1 MDLCKHLLTI
11 GIPSCGTLRLN
22 RKGLPRAFKEDKL
35 RKGEMISYVDSEVTG
50 VKWMDKRPVAV
61 ISTIDDSSM
70 VTVNRRSRHAQG
82 GVEAICKP
90 AMINEYN
97 KYMGGGEDIAD
108 QLVTYYGFQHCSK
121 KWWKRVFF
129 HLLDVTM
136 VNAFVIYK
144 SSRHHNVKYLV
155 FMVDVVKG
163 LLQKSG
169 TDMGIEGNFPGTIT
183 PFRLMVEI
191 TSLSPLGRSLTAASV
206 VTDAQRGINQVTNVN
221 PVKLLFVFIHVS
233 EIITSTRTYS

>member
-1 MDLCKHLLTI
+1 
-11 GIPSCGTLRLN
+11 
-22 RKGLPRAFKEDKL
+22 
-35 RKGEMISYVDSEVTG
+35 
-50 VKWMDKRPVAV
+50 MDKHPVAV
-61 ISTIDDSSM
+61 ISTIHDSSM

-82 GVEAICKP
+82 GVEAICKS

-97 KYMGGGEDIAD
+97 KYMGGGGGRYSRSASNILQFPA
-108 QLVTYYGFQHCSK
+108 LLK
-121 KWWKRVFF
+121 KWLKRVFF

-144 SSRHHNVKYLV
+144 SSRHHKVTHLA

-169 TDMGIEGNFPGTIT
+169 TDLGVEGNFPGTIT
-183 PFRLMVEI
+183 PFRLI
-191 TSLSPLGRSLTAASV
+191 GRNPFPEPTGKKLDCYLRSNRRAKRNI
-206 VTDAQRGINQVTNVN
+206 DVN

-233 EIITSTRTYS
+233 EIITSTRT

>member
-1 MDLCKHLLTI
+1 
-11 GIPSCGTLRLN
+11 
-22 RKGLPRAFKEDKL
+22 
-35 RKGEMISYVDSEVTG
+35 MISYVDGEVTG

-61 ISTIDDSSM
+61 ISTIHDSSM

-82 GVEAICKP
+82 GVEALCKP
-90 AMINEYN
+90 VMINEYN
-97 KYMGGGEDIAD
+97 KYMGGVDIAD

-144 SSRHHNVKYLV
+144 SSRHHKVTHLA

-169 TDMGIEGNFPGTIT
+169 TDLGIEGNFPGTMT
-183 PFRLMVEI
+183 PFGLI
-191 TSLSPLGRSLTAASV
+191 GRNHFPEPTGKKLDCCLCSNRRTKRKQSSYQCESCK
-206 VTDAQRGINQVTNVN
+206 VTLCIYPCFRNYHKYKNI
-221 PVKLLFVFIHVS
+221 
-233 EIITSTRTYS
+233 